1 VLSPSEVEVDGHP
14 QPLVAVISAFAT
26 GRNGHEMSQTGW
38 FDRIEAVQSQCDKI
52 M

>member
-1 VLSPSEVEVDGHP
+1 VLSPSAVDGHP
-14 QPLVAVISAFAT
+14 QPLAALISAFTT

-38 FDRIEAVQSQCDKI
+38 VDRIEAVQSQSDKI